1 MDEKETL
8 DFILKKYEIDLAQRR
23 RMPIDI
29 PGYASRRELARLFG
43 ELGLKVGVEIGVES
57 GAYSEIICAENPG
70 VKHFAIDPWKT
81 YRGYR
86 DHVDQKKID
95 GFYETTKAR
104 LAPYGATLVKKFSLD
119 AVKDFADGSLDYV
132 YVDGNHN
139 FQNCTNDIVEW
150 SKKLRYGGILAGH
163 DFVVH
168 RQPTHMHVVEVV
180 MGYTSAYGISPW
192 FVIGG
197 HSNRDAPGRTD
208 MGDQS
213 RSFFWVNAPMPRLRK
228 GSWHQ

>member
-8 DFILKKYEIDLAQRR
+8 NFILKRYAINLEKARR
-23 RMPIDI
+23 LPIDI
-29 PGYASRRELARLFG
+29 PGYATRLELARMFHD
-43 ELGLKVGVEIGVES
+43 LGLKVGVEIGVES
-57 GAYSEIICAENPG
+57 GAYSEILCRENPG
-70 VKHFAIDPWKT
+70 VKHFAIDPWKV

-95 GFYETTKAR
+95 GFYEIAKKR
-104 LAPYGATLVKKFSLD
+104 LEPYGAVLVRKFSLD
-119 AVKDFADGSLDYV
+119 AVKDFANGSLDYV

-168 RQPTHMHVVEVV
+168 RRPTQMHVVEVV
-180 MGYTSAYGISPW
+180 LGYTSGYSITPW

-197 HSNRDAPGRTD
+197 HSNREVPDRKD
-208 MGDQS
+208 EGDQS
-213 RSFFWVNAPMPRLRK
+213 RSFFWVHAPFPELRK
-228 GSWHQ
+228 GSWRQ